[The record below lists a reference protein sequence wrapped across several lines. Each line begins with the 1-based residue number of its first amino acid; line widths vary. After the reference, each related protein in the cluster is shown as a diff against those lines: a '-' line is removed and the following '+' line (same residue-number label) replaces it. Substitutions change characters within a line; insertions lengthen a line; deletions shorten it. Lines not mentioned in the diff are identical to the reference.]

1 MSVLEDAADH
11 LEDNGLGTVGTDIFL
26 SVLPQSPDVCTALFE
41 YAGSAPKETMGTML
55 ARPRLQVVCRA
66 GRDDYPTARDAALDA
81 LARAL
86 RLDEAEQLH
95 LRNLAH
101 AARVPAR
108 QRRTSGRSAPVSPV
122 HVSMQRILDALT
134 TVPAYVRD
142 GRIDMVAAN
151 ALARELHAPVFAFA
165 RAIR

>member
-1 MSVLEDAADH
+1 MLEDAADH

-81 LARAL
+81 LAVLSAVV
-86 RLDEAEQLH
+86 DVTWA
-95 LRNLAH
+95 
-101 AARVPAR
+101 
-108 QRRTSGRSAPVSPV
+108 SGRVLRIVPVAWINDMGRDEKDRPLVSANFEV
-122 HVSMQRILDALT
+122 MADA
-134 TVPAYVRD
+134 
-142 GRIDMVAAN
+142 
-151 ALARELHAPVFAFA
+151 
-165 RAIR
+165 